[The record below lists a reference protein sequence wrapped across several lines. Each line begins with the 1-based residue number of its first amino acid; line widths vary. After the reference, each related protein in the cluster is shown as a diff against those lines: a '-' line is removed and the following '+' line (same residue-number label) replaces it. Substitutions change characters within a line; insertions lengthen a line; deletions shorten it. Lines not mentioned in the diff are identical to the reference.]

1 MEQRRNAIVE
11 LVNREGSLSFV
22 QLKEAFPS
30 VSEMTLRTDLKALD
44 QARRVVR
51 VHGGVKSVEVVVGTD
66 DQFGRRTAR
75 NASEKQIIAEKAAAL
90 LRPNTTVF
98 LDSGSTATAVAR
110 CVPDEPMLIFTSG
123 LTCAIELARLEK
135 PKVSIPGGTLNRFS
149 HSVCGVRGI
158 QELEGVHFDLLL
170 LGVTS
175 YSPET
180 GFACG
185 VEEEA
190 LLKQTV
196 LHRAE
201 HVAVLLDS
209 SKIDRR
215 STFRICGLDE
225 VDTVISDGR
234 LPPEFLS
241 ACENAGVKSAVK
253 VRKPCLVLE
262 QTGFLLRDKVR
273 YPARMPVWRRHLY
286 IASRKSEQKFL
297 SISEN
302 KKNRLFQTK

>member
-22 QLKEAFPS
+22 QLKKAFPS

-135 PKVSIPGGTLNRFS
+135 PKVSIPGRHAQPVQPQRVRRARHSGTGGRAFRPAAARRDELQSGDRALPAVS
-149 HSVCGVRGI
+149 RRRRCSSRLCCIARSMWRCCWIPLKLIEEVHSA
-158 QELEGVHFDLLL
+158 
-170 LGVTS
+170 
-175 YSPET
+175 
-180 GFACG
+180 FA
-185 VEEEA
+185 VSM
-190 LLKQTV
+190 
-196 LHRAE
+196 R
-201 HVAVLLDS
+201 
-209 SKIDRR
+209 
-215 STFRICGLDE
+215 
-225 VDTVISDGR
+225 
-234 LPPEFLS
+234 
-241 ACENAGVKSAVK
+241 
-253 VRKPCLVLE
+253 
-262 QTGFLLRDKVR
+262 
-273 YPARMPVWRRHLY
+273 
-286 IASRKSEQKFL
+286 
-297 SISEN
+297 
-302 KKNRLFQTK
+302 

>member
-1 MEQRRNAIVE
+1 
-11 LVNREGSLSFV
+11 
-22 QLKEAFPS
+22 
-30 VSEMTLRTDLKALD
+30 
-44 QARRVVR
+44 
-51 VHGGVKSVEVVVGTD
+51 
-66 DQFGRRTAR
+66 
-75 NASEKQIIAEKAAAL
+75 
-90 LRPNTTVF
+90 
-98 LDSGSTATAVAR
+98 
-110 CVPDEPMLIFTSG
+110 MLIFTSG

-185 VEEEA
+185 GVEEEA
-190 LLKQTV
+190 RFKQTV

-225 VDTVISDGR
+225 ADTVISGR
-234 LPPEFLS
+234 QTAAEFPF
-241 ACENAGVKSAVK
+241 GVRERG
-253 VRKPCLVLE
+253 RK
-262 QTGFLLRDKVR
+262 K
-273 YPARMPVWRRHLY
+273 
-286 IASRKSEQKFL
+286 
-297 SISEN
+297 
-302 KKNRLFQTK
+302 

>member
-1 MEQRRNAIVE
+1 
-11 LVNREGSLSFV
+11 
-22 QLKEAFPS
+22 
-30 VSEMTLRTDLKALD
+30 
-44 QARRVVR
+44 
-51 VHGGVKSVEVVVGTD
+51 
-66 DQFGRRTAR
+66 
-75 NASEKQIIAEKAAAL
+75 
-90 LRPNTTVF
+90 
-98 LDSGSTATAVAR
+98 
-110 CVPDEPMLIFTSG
+110 MLIFTSG

-201 HVAVLLDS
+201 HVAVLLA
-209 SKIDRR
+209 
-215 STFRICGLDE
+215 
-225 VDTVISDGR
+225 
-234 LPPEFLS
+234 FL
-241 ACENAGVKSAVK
+241 
-253 VRKPCLVLE
+253 
-262 QTGFLLRDKVR
+262 
-273 YPARMPVWRRHLY
+273 
-286 IASRKSEQKFL
+286 
-297 SISEN
+297 
-302 KKNRLFQTK
+302 

>member
-123 LTCAIELARLEK
+123 LTCAIGWK
-135 PKVSIPGGTLNRFS
+135 
-149 HSVCGVRGI
+149 
-158 QELEGVHFDLLL
+158 
-170 LGVTS
+170 
-175 YSPET
+175 SPRCP
-180 GFACG
+180 FP
-185 VEEEA
+185 
-190 LLKQTV
+190 
-196 LHRAE
+196 
-201 HVAVLLDS
+201 AV
-209 SKIDRR
+209 R
-215 STFRICGLDE
+215 STGSATACAACAAFRNWRAC
-225 VDTVISDGR
+225 ISTCCC
-234 LPPEFLS
+234 S
-241 ACENAGVKSAVK
+241 A
-253 VRKPCLVLE
+253 
-262 QTGFLLRDKVR
+262 
-273 YPARMPVWRRHLY
+273 
-286 IASRKSEQKFL
+286 
-297 SISEN
+297 
-302 KKNRLFQTK
+302 

>member
-123 LTCAIELARLEK
+123 LTCATIREAVK
-135 PKVSIPGGTLNRFS
+135 IQSFPDDYVF
-149 HSVCGVRGI
+149 CGNKGKIYTQIGNAV
-158 QELEGVHFDLLL
+158 
-170 LGVTS
+170 
-175 YSPET
+175 PCKM
-180 GFACG
+180 A
-185 VEEEA
+185 EA
-190 LLKQTV
+190 
-196 LHRAE
+196 
-201 HVAVLLDS
+201 VAKAVIAYLDS
-209 SKIDRR
+209 EWNS
-215 STFRICGLDE
+215 
-225 VDTVISDGR
+225 
-234 LPPEFLS
+234 
-241 ACENAGVKSAVK
+241 
-253 VRKPCLVLE
+253 
-262 QTGFLLRDKVR
+262 
-273 YPARMPVWRRHLY
+273 
-286 IASRKSEQKFL
+286 
-297 SISEN
+297 
-302 KKNRLFQTK
+302 

>member
-1 MEQRRNAIVE
+1 
-11 LVNREGSLSFV
+11 
-22 QLKEAFPS
+22 
-30 VSEMTLRTDLKALD
+30 
-44 QARRVVR
+44 
-51 VHGGVKSVEVVVGTD
+51 
-66 DQFGRRTAR
+66 
-75 NASEKQIIAEKAAAL
+75 
-90 LRPNTTVF
+90 
-98 LDSGSTATAVAR
+98 
-110 CVPDEPMLIFTSG
+110 MLIFTSG
-123 LTCAIELARLEK
+123 FTCAIELARLEK

-234 LPPEFLS
+234 LPSEFLS
-241 ACENAGVKSAVK
+241 ACENAGVK
-253 VRKPCLVLE
+253 VL
-262 QTGFLLRDKVR
+262 
-273 YPARMPVWRRHLY
+273 
-286 IASRKSEQKFL
+286 
-297 SISEN
+297 
-302 KKNRLFQTK
+302 

>member
-1 MEQRRNAIVE
+1 MGGFFGAASQ
-11 LVNREGSLSFV
+11 
-22 QLKEAFPS
+22 
-30 VSEMTLRTDLKALD
+30 TD
-44 QARRVVR
+44 
-51 VHGGVKSVEVVVGTD
+51 
-66 DQFGRRTAR
+66 
-75 NASEKQIIAEKAAAL
+75 
-90 LRPNTTVF
+90 
-98 LDSGSTATAVAR
+98 
-110 CVPDEPMLIFTSG
+110 CV
-123 LTCAIELARLEK
+123 
-135 PKVSIPGGTLNRFS
+135 
-149 HSVCGVRGI
+149 
-158 QELEGVHFDLLL
+158 FDLFFGIDYHSH
-170 LGVTS
+170 LGTRRAGMAV

-241 ACENAGVKSAVK
+241 ACENAGVK
-253 VRKPCLVLE
+253 VL
-262 QTGFLLRDKVR
+262 
-273 YPARMPVWRRHLY
+273 
-286 IASRKSEQKFL
+286 
-297 SISEN
+297 
-302 KKNRLFQTK
+302 

>member
-66 DQFGRRTAR
+66 DQ
-75 NASEKQIIAEKAAAL
+75 
-90 LRPNTTVF
+90 
-98 LDSGSTATAVAR
+98 
-110 CVPDEPMLIFTSG
+110 
-123 LTCAIELARLEK
+123 

-209 SKIDRR
+209 SKIERR

-241 ACENAGVKSAVK
+241 ACENAGVK
-253 VRKPCLVLE
+253 VL
-262 QTGFLLRDKVR
+262 
-273 YPARMPVWRRHLY
+273 
-286 IASRKSEQKFL
+286 
-297 SISEN
+297 
-302 KKNRLFQTK
+302 

>member
-1 MEQRRNAIVE
+1 
-11 LVNREGSLSFV
+11 
-22 QLKEAFPS
+22 
-30 VSEMTLRTDLKALD
+30 
-44 QARRVVR
+44 
-51 VHGGVKSVEVVVGTD
+51 
-66 DQFGRRTAR
+66 
-75 NASEKQIIAEKAAAL
+75 
-90 LRPNTTVF
+90 
-98 LDSGSTATAVAR
+98 
-110 CVPDEPMLIFTSG
+110 MLIFTSG

-158 QELEGVHFDLLL
+158 QELE
-170 LGVTS
+170 GVTS

-241 ACENAGVKSAVK
+241 ACENAGVK
-253 VRKPCLVLE
+253 VL
-262 QTGFLLRDKVR
+262 
-273 YPARMPVWRRHLY
+273 
-286 IASRKSEQKFL
+286 
-297 SISEN
+297 
-302 KKNRLFQTK
+302 

>member
-1 MEQRRNAIVE
+1 M
-11 LVNREGSLSFV
+11 
-22 QLKEAFPS
+22 
-30 VSEMTLRTDLKALD
+30 
-44 QARRVVR
+44 
-51 VHGGVKSVEVVVGTD
+51 
-66 DQFGRRTAR
+66 
-75 NASEKQIIAEKAAAL
+75 
-90 LRPNTTVF
+90 
-98 LDSGSTATAVAR
+98 
-110 CVPDEPMLIFTSG
+110 
-123 LTCAIELARLEK
+123 
-135 PKVSIPGGTLNRFS
+135 
-149 HSVCGVRGI
+149 
-158 QELEGVHFDLLL
+158 HFDLLL

-201 HVAVLLDS
+201 YVAVLLDS

-241 ACENAGVKSAVK
+241 ACENAGVK
-253 VRKPCLVLE
+253 VL
-262 QTGFLLRDKVR
+262 
-273 YPARMPVWRRHLY
+273 
-286 IASRKSEQKFL
+286 
-297 SISEN
+297 
-302 KKNRLFQTK
+302 

>member
-1 MEQRRNAIVE
+1 M
-11 LVNREGSLSFV
+11 FV
-22 QLKEAFPS
+22 GTCSDA
-30 VSEMTLRTDLKALD
+30 
-44 QARRVVR
+44 
-51 VHGGVKSVEVVVGTD
+51 GKSVI
-66 DQFGRRTAR
+66 
-75 NASEKQIIAEKAAAL
+75 NAAFCRIFKQDGYQPAPFKAQ
-90 LRPNTTVF
+90 
-98 LDSGSTATAVAR
+98 
-110 CVPDEPMLIFTSG
+110 
-123 LTCAIELARLEK
+123 
-135 PKVSIPGGTLNRFS
+135 NR
-149 HSVCGVRGI
+149 
-158 QELEGVHFDLLL
+158 EGVHFDLLL

-241 ACENAGVKSAVK
+241 ACENAGVK
-253 VRKPCLVLE
+253 VL
-262 QTGFLLRDKVR
+262 
-273 YPARMPVWRRHLY
+273 
-286 IASRKSEQKFL
+286 
-297 SISEN
+297 
-302 KKNRLFQTK
+302 

>member
-1 MEQRRNAIVE
+1 MVKGAGESGPHPVDRHVGRKVCEKRIALGYNQSDLGRALGLTFQQIQKYE
-11 LVNREGSLSFV
+11 TGMNRVSASRLFDIAREMDVPVSFFFEG
-22 QLKEAFPS
+22 
-30 VSEMTLRTDLKALD
+30 
-44 QARRVVR
+44 
-51 VHGGVKSVEVVVGTD
+51 
-66 DQFGRRTAR
+66 
-75 NASEKQIIAEKAAAL
+75 
-90 LRPNTTVF
+90 

-170 LGVTS
+170 LVVTS

-209 SKIDRR
+209 SKIERR

-241 ACENAGVKSAVK
+241 ACENAGVK
-253 VRKPCLVLE
+253 VL
-262 QTGFLLRDKVR
+262 
-273 YPARMPVWRRHLY
+273 
-286 IASRKSEQKFL
+286 
-297 SISEN
+297 
-302 KKNRLFQTK
+302 

>member
-90 LRPNTTVF
+90 LR
-98 LDSGSTATAVAR
+98 
-110 CVPDEPMLIFTSG
+110 
-123 LTCAIELARLEK
+123 
-135 PKVSIPGGTLNRFS
+135 
-149 HSVCGVRGI
+149 
-158 QELEGVHFDLLL
+158 

-234 LPPEFLS
+234 LPSEFLS
-241 ACENAGVKSAVK
+241 ACENAGVK
-253 VRKPCLVLE
+253 VL
-262 QTGFLLRDKVR
+262 
-273 YPARMPVWRRHLY
+273 
-286 IASRKSEQKFL
+286 
-297 SISEN
+297 
-302 KKNRLFQTK
+302 

>member
-1 MEQRRNAIVE
+1 M
-11 LVNREGSLSFV
+11 
-22 QLKEAFPS
+22 
-30 VSEMTLRTDLKALD
+30 
-44 QARRVVR
+44 
-51 VHGGVKSVEVVVGTD
+51 
-66 DQFGRRTAR
+66 
-75 NASEKQIIAEKAAAL
+75 
-90 LRPNTTVF
+90 
-98 LDSGSTATAVAR
+98 
-110 CVPDEPMLIFTSG
+110 
-123 LTCAIELARLEK
+123 
-135 PKVSIPGGTLNRFS
+135 
-149 HSVCGVRGI
+149 
-158 QELEGVHFDLLL
+158 HFDLLL

-241 ACENAGVKSAVK
+241 ACESAGVK
-253 VRKPCLVLE
+253 VL
-262 QTGFLLRDKVR
+262 
-273 YPARMPVWRRHLY
+273 
-286 IASRKSEQKFL
+286 
-297 SISEN
+297 
-302 KKNRLFQTK
+302 

>member
-149 HSVCGVRGI
+149 HSVCGVR
-158 QELEGVHFDLLL
+158 FDLLL

-209 SKIDRR
+209 SKIERR

-241 ACENAGVKSAVK
+241 ACENAGVK
-253 VRKPCLVLE
+253 VL
-262 QTGFLLRDKVR
+262 
-273 YPARMPVWRRHLY
+273 
-286 IASRKSEQKFL
+286 
-297 SISEN
+297 
-302 KKNRLFQTK
+302 

>member
-75 NASEKQIIAEKAAAL
+75 NASEKQIIAEKATAL

-158 QELEGVHFDLLL
+158 QELEGVHLPAAARRDELQSGDRLCL
-170 LGVTS
+170 RCRGGGAAQADCAAS
-175 YSPET
+175 R
-180 GFACG
+180 GACG
-185 VEEEA
+185 GA
-190 LLKQTV
+190 
-196 LHRAE
+196 A
-201 HVAVLLDS
+201 
-209 SKIDRR
+209 
-215 STFRICGLDE
+215 
-225 VDTVISDGR
+225 
-234 LPPEFLS
+234 
-241 ACENAGVKSAVK
+241 
-253 VRKPCLVLE
+253 
-262 QTGFLLRDKVR
+262 GFL
-273 YPARMPVWRRHLY
+273 
-286 IASRKSEQKFL
+286 
-297 SISEN
+297 
-302 KKNRLFQTK
+302 

>member
-44 QARRVVR
+44 QARRVV
-51 VHGGVKSVEVVVGTD
+51 HGGVKSVEVVVGTD

-75 NASEKQIIAEKAAAL
+75 NAAEKQIIAEKAAAL

-135 PKVSIPGGTLNRFS
+135 PKVSIPG
-149 HSVCGVRGI
+149 GVRGI

-234 LPPEFLS
+234 LLPEFLS
-241 ACENAGVKSAVK
+241 ACENAGVK
-253 VRKPCLVLE
+253 VL
-262 QTGFLLRDKVR
+262 
-273 YPARMPVWRRHLY
+273 
-286 IASRKSEQKFL
+286 
-297 SISEN
+297 
-302 KKNRLFQTK
+302 

>member
-110 CVPDEPMLIFTSG
+110 CVPDEPDADLHERIDVRDRTRCGWKS
-123 LTCAIELARLEK
+123 
-135 PKVSIPGGTLNRFS
+135 PSVIPGGTLNRFS

-158 QELEGVHFDLLL
+158 QELEGVHFDLR
-170 LGVTS
+170 
-175 YSPET
+175 
-180 GFACG
+180 C
-185 VEEEA
+185 
-190 LLKQTV
+190 
-196 LHRAE
+196 
-201 HVAVLLDS
+201 
-209 SKIDRR
+209 
-215 STFRICGLDE
+215 
-225 VDTVISDGR
+225 
-234 LPPEFLS
+234 S
-241 ACENAGVKSAVK
+241 A
-253 VRKPCLVLE
+253 
-262 QTGFLLRDKVR
+262 
-273 YPARMPVWRRHLY
+273 
-286 IASRKSEQKFL
+286 
-297 SISEN
+297 
-302 KKNRLFQTK
+302 

>member
-149 HSVCGVRGI
+149 HSVCGV
-158 QELEGVHFDLLL
+158 HFDLLL

-234 LPPEFLS
+234 LPPKFLL
-241 ACENAGVKSAVK
+241 ACENASVK
-253 VRKPCLVLE
+253 VL
-262 QTGFLLRDKVR
+262 
-273 YPARMPVWRRHLY
+273 
-286 IASRKSEQKFL
+286 
-297 SISEN
+297 
-302 KKNRLFQTK
+302 

>member
-196 LHRAE
+196 LNRAE

-241 ACENAGVKSAVK
+241 ACENADVK
-253 VRKPCLVLE
+253 VL
-262 QTGFLLRDKVR
+262 
-273 YPARMPVWRRHLY
+273 
-286 IASRKSEQKFL
+286 
-297 SISEN
+297 
-302 KKNRLFQTK
+302 

>member
-90 LRPNTTVF
+90 L
-98 LDSGSTATAVAR
+98 
-110 CVPDEPMLIFTSG
+110 
-123 LTCAIELARLEK
+123 
-135 PKVSIPGGTLNRFS
+135 
-149 HSVCGVRGI
+149 
-158 QELEGVHFDLLL
+158 
-170 LGVTS
+170 
-175 YSPET
+175 
-180 GFACG
+180 
-185 VEEEA
+185 
-190 LLKQTV
+190 KQTV

-241 ACENAGVKSAVK
+241 ACENAGVK
-253 VRKPCLVLE
+253 VL
-262 QTGFLLRDKVR
+262 
-273 YPARMPVWRRHLY
+273 
-286 IASRKSEQKFL
+286 
-297 SISEN
+297 
-302 KKNRLFQTK
+302 

>member
-75 NASEKQIIAEKAAAL
+75 NASEKQIIAEKA
-90 LRPNTTVF
+90 
-98 LDSGSTATAVAR
+98 
-110 CVPDEPMLIFTSG
+110 VPDEPMLIFTSG

-241 ACENAGVKSAVK
+241 ACENAGVK
-253 VRKPCLVLE
+253 VL
-262 QTGFLLRDKVR
+262 
-273 YPARMPVWRRHLY
+273 
-286 IASRKSEQKFL
+286 
-297 SISEN
+297 
-302 KKNRLFQTK
+302 

>member
-1 MEQRRNAIVE
+1 
-11 LVNREGSLSFV
+11 
-22 QLKEAFPS
+22 
-30 VSEMTLRTDLKALD
+30 
-44 QARRVVR
+44 
-51 VHGGVKSVEVVVGTD
+51 
-66 DQFGRRTAR
+66 
-75 NASEKQIIAEKAAAL
+75 
-90 LRPNTTVF
+90 
-98 LDSGSTATAVAR
+98 
-110 CVPDEPMLIFTSG
+110 MLIFTSG

-149 HSVCGVRGI
+149 HSVVRGI

-196 LHRAE
+196 LHPRGA
-201 HVAVLLDS
+201 VAVLLDS

-225 VDTVISDGR
+225 VDTVISGR
-234 LPPEFLS
+234 QT
-241 ACENAGVKSAVK
+241 AAGI
-253 VRKPCLVLE
+253 PF
-262 QTGFLLRDKVR
+262 G
-273 YPARMPVWRRHLY
+273 VWRTR
-286 IASRKSEQKFL
+286 A
-297 SISEN
+297 
-302 KKNRLFQTK
+302 

>member
-1 MEQRRNAIVE
+1 MRDRTRAAGKAQGVHSRRHAQP
-11 LVNREGSLSFV
+11 V
-22 QLKEAFPS
+22 Q
-30 VSEMTLRTDLKALD
+30 
-44 QARRVVR
+44 
-51 VHGGVKSVEVVVGTD
+51 
-66 DQFGRRTAR
+66 
-75 NASEKQIIAEKAAAL
+75 
-90 LRPNTTVF
+90 
-98 LDSGSTATAVAR
+98 
-110 CVPDEPMLIFTSG
+110 
-123 LTCAIELARLEK
+123 
-135 PKVSIPGGTLNRFS
+135 

-196 LHRAE
+196 LHRVE

-234 LPPEFLS
+234 LRRNSF
-241 ACENAGVKSAVK
+241 
-253 VRKPCLVLE
+253 R
-262 QTGFLLRDKVR
+262 R
-273 YPARMPVWRRHLY
+273 ARMR
-286 IASRKSEQKFL
+286 A
-297 SISEN
+297 
-302 KKNRLFQTK
+302 

>member
-1 MEQRRNAIVE
+1 M
-11 LVNREGSLSFV
+11 
-22 QLKEAFPS
+22 
-30 VSEMTLRTDLKALD
+30 
-44 QARRVVR
+44 
-51 VHGGVKSVEVVVGTD
+51 
-66 DQFGRRTAR
+66 
-75 NASEKQIIAEKAAAL
+75 
-90 LRPNTTVF
+90 
-98 LDSGSTATAVAR
+98 
-110 CVPDEPMLIFTSG
+110 
-123 LTCAIELARLEK
+123 
-135 PKVSIPGGTLNRFS
+135 
-149 HSVCGVRGI
+149 CGVRGI
-158 QELEGVHFDLLL
+158 QELVGVHFDLLL

-234 LPPEFLS
+234 LPPKFLL
-241 ACENAGVKSAVK
+241 ACENASVK
-253 VRKPCLVLE
+253 VL
-262 QTGFLLRDKVR
+262 
-273 YPARMPVWRRHLY
+273 
-286 IASRKSEQKFL
+286 
-297 SISEN
+297 
-302 KKNRLFQTK
+302 